1 MKVFAQSEGI
11 SKKEK
16 FDLFDKIIGK
26 DQSDKSIMAKLY
38 CETALP
44 EKKEKEKRWN
54 QLMNPKS
61 KYSKKQRE

>member
-1 MKVFAQSEGI
+1 
-11 SKKEK
+11 
-16 FDLFDKIIGK
+16 
-26 DQSDKSIMAKLY
+26 MAKLY

-61 KYSKKQRE
+61 KFSKKQRE